1 MKVLHVTCIALLLLL
16 LSCENESVEKP
27 NNSKAESKEV
37 VLYNWKEYTS
47 LSVLKEFEAET
58 GIKVILKEYETLDE
72 QIATLQSN
80 PRFCD
85 LTVFDT
91 HMAKK
96 QFRPMK
102 IIKSLDIAK
111 LKNTTDYVS
120 QFNDFRDVG
129 IPYSFGI
136 TGYAVD
142 TRKVKEDFTNYK
154 FLLNPLYKS
163 KLSLLDD
170 PVDVY
175 LSLILASG
183 NDINK
188 NPNPK
193 STKEIEDFTFAL
205 KGNDISFH
213 ETFTNL
219 DLLVAGEKWIVQTYN
234 GDAASYMEENDFIK
248 FIFPKKNYNAWS
260 EMICLTTN
268 SPNEKNAYKLLNFLS
283 RPKAAADFS
292 NEFLYANGISGS
304 DKFMNED
311 IKNNPLINLNND
323 TRSKGSFYFKSKEG
337 NSSAQRIYSILS
349 SSRDDVP

>member
-1 MKVLHVTCIALLLLL
+1 MKVLHVTCIALLFLL
-16 LSCENESVEKP
+16 LSCDKESVKKP
-27 NNSKAESKEV
+27 NIQAESKEV

-58 GIKVILKEYETLDE
+58 GIKVILKEFETLDE

-85 LTVFDT
+85 LTVFDS

-102 IIKSLDIAK
+102 IIKKLDISK
-111 LKNTTDYVS
+111 LTNTANYVS
-120 QFNDFRDVG
+120 QFNDFKDVG

-142 TRKVKEDFTNYK
+142 TRKVKADFTNYK
-154 FLLNPLYKS
+154 FLLSPLYKS

-175 LSLILASG
+175 LSLVLASK

-188 NPNPK
+188 APTPK
-193 STKEIEDFTFAL
+193 STKEIEDFTLAL
-205 KGNDISFH
+205 KENDISFH

-248 FIFPKKNYNAWS
+248 FIFPKRNYNAWS

-268 SPNEKNAYKLLNFLS
+268 SPNEKNAYKLLDFLS

-311 IKNNPLINLNND
+311 IKNNLLINLNDD
-323 TRSKGSFYFKSKEG
+323 TRSKGTFYFKSKEG
-337 NSSAQRIYSILS
+337 NSAAQRIYSILS
-349 SSRDDVP
+349 SSRDDTP